1 MNTFISTIIT
11 GTANGAIFALAAL
24 GLVIV
29 WRGAGVVNFAQ
40 MGQAMFTTYIA
51 SNLINSGNSYWLAFI
66 GRSGALCRHA
76 LRYGLR
82 GSAMV
87 WGNYANWWRCH
98 DHRMAIGGA
107 PICAPL
113 SLVGIQERG
122 HI

>member
-1 MNTFISTIIT
+1 MNTFISTLIT

-66 GRSGALCRHA
+66 ILLFIYILH
-76 LRYGLR
+76 
-82 GSAMV
+82 
-87 WGNYANWWRCH
+87 
-98 DHRMAIGGA
+98 
-107 PICAPL
+107 
-113 SLVGIQERG
+113 SLEFRTQNS
-122 HI
+122 